1 MKYLIEWILKG
12 VITLIFVTPIMVCSL
27 SLAIILWDDRFFD
40 LCESSVDY
48 IWRKRQ

>member
-12 VITLIFVTPIMVCSL
+12 VITLIFVTPIMV
-27 SLAIILWDDRFFD
+27 SLAIILWDNRFFD

-48 IWRKRQ
+48 IWGKRQ